1 MNKST
6 QVLKA
11 VTAPKKVTPKKKV
24 LTQKQKD
31 AKAAKAAKAKAAKAA
46 KAKAAKNKKAVKKSE
61 SVILKTQIN
70 NNWKENTRSLSA
82 LVKYVN
88 SEGKTDVKKALDAT
102 NKSKGTKVNIKQVAN
117 IKNITRLAT
126 ERELNYNLNPDKTKG
141 AKFIKGEQK
150 RLFSFWQ
157 IILTIGRLANEE
169 AEINKAKK

>member
-1 MNKST
+1 MSNAIKTKS
-6 QVLKA
+6 V
-11 VTAPKKVTPKKKV
+11 KKVVTTAKKATPKKP
-24 LTQKQKD
+24 
-31 AKAAKAAKAKAAKAA
+31 A
-46 KAKAAKNKKAVKKSE
+46 KKSE
-61 SVILKTQIN
+61 SVILRTQIN

-88 SEGKTDVKKALDAT
+88 NDGKKDVQDALNAT
-102 NKSKGTKVNIKQVAN
+102 NKLKNTKVNIKQVAN

-126 ERELNYNLNPDKTKG
+126 ERELNFNANPDKSKG

-157 IILTIGRLANEE
+157 IILTIGRLAKEE

>member
-11 VTAPKKVTPKKKV
+11 VKASKKATTSKKVAPK
-24 LTQKQKD
+24 
-31 AKAAKAAKAKAAKAA
+31 
-46 KAKAAKNKKAVKKSE
+46 KKAVKKSE

-70 NNWKENTRSLSA
+70 NNWKDATRSLSA

-88 SEGKTDVKKALDAT
+88 NDGKTDIQKMLDAT
-102 NKSKGTKVNIKQVAN
+102 NKSKGTAVNIKQVAN

-126 ERELNYNLNPDKTKG
+126 DRELNSNANTDKSKG

-150 RLFSFWQ
+150 RLFSLWLV
-157 IILTIGRLANEE
+157 ILTIGRLANEE
-169 AEINKAKK
+169 VAINKAKK

>member
-1 MNKST
+1 MS
-6 QVLKA
+6 QVQNA
-11 VTAPKKVTPKKKV
+11 VKTSKKVATKKVTERVTPK
-24 LTQKQKD
+24 
-31 AKAAKAAKAKAAKAA
+31 
-46 KAKAAKNKKAVKKSE
+46 KKAVKKSE
-61 SVILKTQIN
+61 SVILKTQVN
-70 NNWKENTRSLSA
+70 NRWKDATRSLSA

-88 SEGKTDVKKALDAT
+88 GEGKTDIQKMLDAT

-126 ERELNYNLNPDKTKG
+126 DRELNFNANPDKTKG